1 MKALNLYAGIGG
13 NRRLW
18 SDVEVTAVEYNPEI
32 AEVYG
37 DLYPQD
43 RVIIGDAHQYLLDN
57 YQEFDFIWT
66 SPPCQS
72 HSSMRQNLAVRFRG
86 TPAKYP
92 DMSLYQEII
101 FLQYNFGGLWVVE
114 NVRPYYEPLIRPTI
128 DLHRH
133 LFWSNFHIAPADFT
147 KSKLRSAQIPDLQ
160 EYLGF
165 EISKYKLSNKRQVLR
180 NCVLPPLGQH
190 VFLCAQQNMQRTV
203 GESAAQQALFKPEVL
218 SALAAGSTPAP
229 LPLM

>member
-1 MKALNLYAGIGG
+1 LSWGGHFKPLGWRLTLAHWAQEHSHMKALNLYAGIGG

-32 AEVYG
+32 AEVYS

-43 RVIIGDAHQYLLDN
+43 KVIIGDAHQYLLDH

-101 FLQYNFGGLWVVE
+101 FLQYNFGGFVA
-114 NVRPYYEPLIRPTI
+114 VRRKGKNERYIFR
-128 DLHRH
+128 
-133 LFWSNFHIAPADFT
+133 
-147 KSKLRSAQIPDLQ
+147 
-160 EYLGF
+160 
-165 EISKYKLSNKRQVLR
+165 
-180 NCVLPPLGQH
+180 
-190 VFLCAQQNMQRTV
+190 
-203 GESAAQQALFKPEVL
+203 
-218 SALAAGSTPAP
+218 
-229 LPLM
+229 